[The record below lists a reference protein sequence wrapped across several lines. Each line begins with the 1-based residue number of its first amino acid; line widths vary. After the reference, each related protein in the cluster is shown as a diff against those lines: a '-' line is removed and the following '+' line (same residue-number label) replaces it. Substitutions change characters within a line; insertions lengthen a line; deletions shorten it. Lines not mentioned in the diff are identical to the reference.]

1 VLNGSMMLSVHGRY
15 VIVECRVPK
24 VQVKATNVIRAHC
37 FDPPKIIDS
46 FYSHRTLYP
55 LVNTQKGAVPSKRRI
70 RRSKRS
76 LWWRP
81 TVPRRPRRLSI
92 PRALCVRAQR
102 TWSTDRPRAPVRVL
116 AGSKPLYADIVGPAV
131 ILNTRRG
138 RLGGHEA
145 YISFTGQDKRLDAWV
160 PEKDVGAQVVDEP
173 VAGPST
179 GAPLPLKSP
188 GGSKRRKLAK
198 VCWRFAERNAVLTRP
213 AARCACA
220 SRPGYRD
227 RARAR
232 CVPRAR

>member
-1 VLNGSMMLSVHGRY
+1 M
-15 VIVECRVPK
+15 VETHSTS
-24 VQVKATNVIRAHC
+24 ATAQ
-37 FDPPKIIDS
+37 
-46 FYSHRTLYP
+46 T
-55 LVNTQKGAVPSKRRI
+55 VNPS
-70 RRSKRS
+70 RS
-76 LWWRP
+76 L
-81 TVPRRPRRLSI
+81 
-92 PRALCVRAQR
+92 R
-102 TWSTDRPRAPVRVL
+102 TGATYLVHQPASSPSTCAHWL
-116 AGSKPLYADIVGPAV
+116 QTSMLILVGPAV

-145 YISFTGQDKRLDAWV
+145 YISYTGQDKRLDAWV